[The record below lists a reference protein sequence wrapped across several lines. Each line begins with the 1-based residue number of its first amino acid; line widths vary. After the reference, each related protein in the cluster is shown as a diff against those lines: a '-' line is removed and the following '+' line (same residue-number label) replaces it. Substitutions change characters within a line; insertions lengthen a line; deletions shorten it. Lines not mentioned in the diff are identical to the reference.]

1 MWTIQDTF
9 TKFVFP
15 FNMELR
21 DESALE
27 TLASSLTAATR
38 DATDTADCSLWVE
51 RPFADP
57 DLHNLLPYV
66 KRYIRD
72 AHNHRRFV
80 LDPDLL
86 ETLNN
91 LQTSRMSDSEPGFY
105 LSSVDLHLFFNG
117 IGFLV
122 AEIRPVACDA
132 SELSTTWIED
142 LNADLASLGQGNP
155 FWQRDFLPTPGCES
169 RRHALPALLRGE
181 KMTMGQLIHSL
192 LSPLCQRAEGPF
204 SCYEP
209 LVDTFLPVYGA
220 ILLRPSEKNVVRPSK
235 QVDEQFQEFVMAH
248 GIVLRKTLPSG
259 NRNRFS
265 RQSLTDPLH
274 HYMPYH
280 NVVHTQSL
288 EGGFVLAY
296 DNGDGGYFS
305 GRQSGAM
312 QSFRT
317 NYFYMMLLALHQ
329 RMSILSYT
337 AESADAACHSHPAP
351 RLRKLREDIYDFTA
365 RCYFSQASYSEE
377 RDQLYRRWQRAF
389 NIGQMYDELKE
400 QVHEIEGYLAQ
411 LARDEE
417 LATREQELR
426 QEAERTRII
435 SLITLVLLP
444 VSIGAGII
452 QASPIVAKWL
462 HNGTPVIDALLII
475 IVTVMISGLAILW
488 LVIQTG
494 RIRTRKRAARE

>member
-1 MWTIQDTF
+1 MWTIEDTF

-15 FNMELR
+15 FYMEFR
-21 DESALE
+21 DESALQ
-27 TLASSLTAATR
+27 TLASSLTNPLPG
-38 DATDTADCSLWVE
+38 ADEQAECPLWLE

-57 DLHNLLPYV
+57 DLDNLLPYV

-80 LDPDLL
+80 LIPDLL

-91 LQTSRMSDSEPGFY
+91 LQTSRMSDTSPGFFM
-105 LSSVDLHLFFNG
+105 SSIDLHLFFNG

-122 AEIRPVACDA
+122 AEVRPVQCDTHEMTMA
-132 SELSTTWIED
+132 WIED
-142 LNADLASLGQGNP
+142 LNADLASLGQGKP
-155 FWQRDFLPTPGCES
+155 FWQRSFQPTAACQKHGS
-169 RRHALPALLRGE
+169 AMPALLRGE
-181 KMTMGQLIHSL
+181 QMTLGEFINSL
-192 LSPLCQRAEGPF
+192 LSPLCQMQGPF
-204 SCYEP
+204 ACYEP

-220 ILLRPSEKNVVRPSK
+220 ILLQPSVTQAERPAK
-235 QVDEQFQEFVMAH
+235 QVDDQFQEFVMAH
-248 GIVLRKTLPSG
+248 GVVLRKTLPSS

-265 RQSLTDPLH
+265 RQSVADPLH

-280 NVVHTQSL
+280 NVMHTQSL

-296 DNGDGGYFS
+296 DNNVGHYFR

-351 RLRKLREDIYDFTA
+351 RLRKLRENIYDFTA

-411 LARDEE
+411 LARDQE

-426 QEAERTRII
+426 QEAERNRII
-435 SLITLVLLP
+435 ALITLVLLP
-444 VSIGAGII
+444 ISIASGVI
-452 QASPIVAKWL
+452 QASPIIANWL
-462 HNGTPVIDALLII
+462 HSGKPMVDALM
-475 IVTVMISGLAILW
+475 IVTLTVMVSGLVILW
-488 LVIQTG
+488 LVVQSL
-494 RIRTRKRAARE
+494 RARRKKHATRD